1 MSNSVKTG
9 MCVILEKAFVK
20 ALVLSISNVSF
31 VEFCL
36 KYPVG
41 SMVLDS
47 SRMSMSV

>member
-20 ALVLSISNVSF
+20 ALVLSISIVLFEKS
-31 VEFCL
+31 CL

-41 SMVLDS
+41 TMVLHS
-47 SRMSMSV
+47 SKMSMSV